1 MSDKPQ
7 FKLTPDERRQVFA
20 GTLAVIRRPHKPDLE
35 AGADLVVSST
45 RGGRQV
51 LDRDSGKT
59 IDIEPIPR
67 LWITL
72 KGWHLRAG
80 QTEWETD
87 VTIHDHREDNRQ
99 LARGGIGGLQR
110 EAGLRTRSGTRVI
123 HSAGEVK
130 VVEKRVPKKGE
141 QRENWTAETE
151 RGYGGGGG
159 RTLDERDADG
169 QVNPAPAVDDATLKE
184 FADRA
189 LTANLARQA
198 QQRKQEQGMRREMK
212 VAGERRRAMRQ
223 RARATSTRKVEV
235 TVAHA
240 DGTTEEAV
248 VELSGGAVVAVTDPA

>member
-1 MSDKPQ
+1 MSDAPP
-7 FKLTPDERRQVFA
+7 FKLTPAERREVFA
-20 GTLAVIRRPHKPDLE
+20 GTLNVLRRRDKPDLE
-35 AGADLVVSST
+35 AGSDVVVSTT

-51 LDRDSGKT
+51 IDRDTGKT
-59 IDIEPIPR
+59 IEVEPIPR
-67 LWITL
+67 LWITI
-72 KGWHLRAG
+72 KGFHLRAG

-130 VVEKRVPKKGE
+130 VVKKRVPKTGE

-169 QVNPAPAVDDATLKE
+169 QVHPAPAVDDATLAE
-184 FADRA
+184 FAA
-189 LTANLARQA
+189 ASKELSEA
-198 QQRKQEQGMRREMK
+198 QRKVRRGEDKVRARRREELEARDQGK
-212 VAGERRRAMRQ
+212 ADTVIAAKRRQVEAAERKLISLCRE
-223 RARATSTRKVEV
+223 VE
-235 TVAHA
+235 ALEGDRGLA
-240 DGTTEEAV
+240 A
-248 VELSGGAVVAVTDPA
+248 A